1 LRLIDSHVHL
11 DGLRDAE
18 GAIAR
23 ARDAGVCGVVAVGGN
38 LETSAGA
45 LDAAIRHPGYVF
57 PGVGVHP
64 ADVLKV
70 DVGEA
75 VAFADSHA
83 SGAVAIGEIGLDYA
97 YGFAKP
103 GDVRERM
110 RALYSGLLD
119 VAEAHSLPVSV
130 HSRSAYGDA
139 LKLLRGRDVPGAV
152 FHWFDGPLHVLREV
166 LDSGYY
172 VSATP
177 AAAYSR
183 GHRAVVSET
192 PLERLL
198 VETDSPVYL
207 RYEARDS
214 EPSDVRLTVRAV
226 AELKGVEPEEVAR
239 VSTRNAEHLFRLP
252 SV

>member
-1 LRLIDSHVHL
+1 MRLIDSHVHL
-11 DGLRDAE
+11 DGLRDAD
-18 GAIAR
+18 GAISR

-45 LDAAIRHPGYVF
+45 LDAAVRHPGYVF

-64 ADVLKV
+64 ADALKV
-70 DVGEA
+70 DVAEA

-83 SGAVAIGEIGLDYA
+83 SRAVAIGEIGLDYA

-103 GDVRERM
+103 DDVRERM
-110 RALYSGLLD
+110 RALYSGLLG
-119 VAEAHSLPVSV
+119 VAEAHNLPVSV

-139 LKLLRGRDVPGAV
+139 LKLLRGHDIPGAV
-152 FHWFDGPLHVLREV
+152 FHWFDGPLHVLRQV

-207 RYEARDS
+207 RREARDS

-226 AELKGVEPEEVAR
+226 AELKGVEPEAVAQ

-252 SV
+252 PV

>member
-1 LRLIDSHVHL
+1 MRLIDSHVHL
-11 DGLRDAE
+11 DGLRDAD

-45 LDAAIRHPGYVF
+45 LDAAVRHPGYVF

-64 ADVLKV
+64 ADALKV
-70 DVGEA
+70 DVAEA

-83 SGAVAIGEIGLDYA
+83 SRAVAIGEIGLDYA

-103 GDVRERM
+103 DDVRERM
-110 RALYSGLLD
+110 RALYSGLLG
-119 VAEAHSLPVSV
+119 VAEAHNLPVSV

-139 LKLLRGRDVPGAV
+139 LKLLRGHDIPGAV
-152 FHWFDGPLHVLREV
+152 FHWFDGPLHVLRQV

-192 PLERLL
+192 PLEWLL

-207 RYEARDS
+207 RREARDS

-226 AELKGVEPEEVAR
+226 AELKGVEPEAVAQ

-252 SV
+252 PV

>member
-1 LRLIDSHVHL
+1 MRLIDSHVHL
-11 DGLRDAE
+11 DGLRDAD

-38 LETSAGA
+38 IETSAGA
-45 LDAAIRHPGYVF
+45 LDSARLHPGYVF

-64 ADVLKV
+64 AEVLKV
-70 DVGEA
+70 EVGEA

-83 SGAVAIGEIGLDYA
+83 PEAVAIGEIGLDYA

-103 GDVRERM
+103 SDVRERM
-110 RALYSGLLD
+110 RALYTGLLE

-152 FHWFDGPLHVLREV
+152 FHWFDGPINVLREV

-207 RYEARDS
+207 RREARDS

-226 AELKGVEPEEVAR
+226 AELKGVEPEAVAQ
-239 VSTRNAEHLFRLP
+239 VSTRNAEHLFRMP
-252 SV
+252 PV

>member
-18 GAIAR
+18 GALAR
-23 ARDAGVCGVVAVGGN
+23 ARDAGVNGVVAVGGN
-38 LETSAGA
+38 METSAGA
-45 LDAAIRHPGYVF
+45 LDAAIRHPGHVF
-57 PGVGVHP
+57 PGIGVHP
-64 ADVLKV
+64 ADALKV
-70 DVGEA
+70 EVGEA
-75 VAFADSHA
+75 VAFTDSHA
-83 SGAVAIGEIGLDYA
+83 SGAITIGEIGLDYA

-103 GDVRERM
+103 NDVRERM

-130 HSRSAYGDA
+130 HSRSAYSDA

-152 FHWFDGPLHVLREV
+152 FHWFDGPLHVLHEV

-177 AAAYSR
+177 AAAYSK

-207 RYEARDS
+207 RHEARYS
-214 EPSDVRLTVRAV
+214 EPSDVWLTVRAV
-226 AELKGVEPEEVAR
+226 AELKGVEPEEVAQA
-239 VSTRNAEHLFRLP
+239 STRNAEHLFRLP
-252 SV
+252 AV

>member
-11 DGLRDAE
+11 DGLRDAD

-45 LDAAIRHPGYVF
+45 LDAAVRHPGYVF

-64 ADVLKV
+64 ADALKV
-70 DVGEA
+70 DVAEA

-83 SGAVAIGEIGLDYA
+83 SRAVAIGEIGLDYA

-103 GDVRERM
+103 DDVRERM
-110 RALYSGLLD
+110 RALYSGLLG
-119 VAEAHSLPVSV
+119 VAEAHNLPVSV

-139 LKLLRGRDVPGAV
+139 LKLLRGHDIPGAV
-152 FHWFDGPLHVLREV
+152 FHWFDGPLHVLRQV

-192 PLERLL
+192 PLEWLL

-207 RYEARDS
+207 RREARDS

-226 AELKGVEPEEVAR
+226 AELKGVEPEAVAQ

-252 SV
+252 PV